1 VTVDTPSSDVAQPV
15 EQSSLHWVGAVAL
28 IIVALVVGWS
38 GSSWLLSGDDSAVVG
53 SGPMASVDQ
62 SEFAGE
68 TGIWIESVSLIGG
81 GGLIEIRFRILDVD
95 KSEIVHDT
103 DNPPRIV
110 AEDGFEI
117 RFQRH
122 EHGHDDENRL
132 GGLYQEQL
140 INLGGLVSRGD
151 VITVIVGDVVLEN
164 VTVL

>member
-1 VTVDTPSSDVAQPV
+1 
-15 EQSSLHWVGAVAL
+15 
-28 IIVALVVGWS
+28 
-38 GSSWLLSGDDSAVVG
+38 
-53 SGPMASVDQ
+53 MASVDQ

>member
-1 VTVDTPSSDVAQPV
+1 VTLDTPSSDVAQPV
-15 EQSSLHWVGAVAL
+15 EQSSLHWVGAAAL
-28 IIVALVVGWS
+28 VIVALVAGWS
-38 GSSWLLSGDDSAVVG
+38 GSSWLLGGNDSAVVG

-103 DNPPRIV
+103 ENPPRII

-122 EHGHDDENRL
+122 EHGHSDENRL
-132 GGLYQEQL
+132 GGVYQEQL
-140 INLGGLVSRGD
+140 MNLGGLVSRGD
-151 VITVIVGDVVLEN
+151 VITVIVGETVLEN